1 MCLTEPGAGSDVGAL
16 RTTAQPLGNGKYA
29 IKGTKIFISSGES
42 DLYENNIH
50 LVLART
56 PGGEA
61 GTKGISLFVV
71 PRFKINPDG
80 SMG

>member
-1 MCLTEPGAGSDVGAL
+1 VDSKTGWY
-16 RTTAQPLGNGKYA
+16 K

-56 PGGEA
+56 PGADA
-61 GTKGISLFVV
+61 GTKGISLFAV
-71 PRFKINPDG
+71 PRFNVNEDG
-80 SMG
+80 SW